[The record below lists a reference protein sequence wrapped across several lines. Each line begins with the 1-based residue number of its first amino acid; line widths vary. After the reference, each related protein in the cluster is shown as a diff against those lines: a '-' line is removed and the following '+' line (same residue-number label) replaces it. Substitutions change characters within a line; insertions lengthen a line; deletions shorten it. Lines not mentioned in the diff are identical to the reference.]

1 MEIFEDKNR
10 NIRICAKVLQIGK
23 SVEFGKNINISVKEK
38 FSIGDMSFIGSN
50 TEMRGRNIQ
59 IGKYFYTSGGL
70 RVGGGGRQHPG
81 ANLIVGDR
89 CTFCNNLLNVC
100 EPIVIGND
108 VGLSED
114 VSLITHGFWL
124 NVLDGYPAAF
134 QGITLRDGVIV
145 GYRTIIM
152 FGVEIGE
159 RIVIGANS
167 TVTRSLT
174 KHGVYVGSPARFI
187 KEIVPLTHD
196 EKLKKTEHIIA
207 EYKKVAAYHNI
218 YPHIEINYP
227 VVSVNNRFFVNF
239 ETLEF
244 SGEEDMVTDD
254 FRDYVRKWGIRI
266 FTNRNMV
273 SNFKFE

>member
-134 QGITLRDGVIV
+134 KGITLRDGVIV

-167 TVTRSLT
+167 TVTKNVLAKT
-174 KHGVYVGSPARFI
+174 KVMGSPARI
-187 KEIVPLTHD
+187 K
-196 EKLKKTEHIIA
+196 
-207 EYKKVAAYHNI
+207 
-218 YPHIEINYP
+218 
-227 VVSVNNRFFVNF
+227 S
-239 ETLEF
+239 
-244 SGEEDMVTDD
+244 
-254 FRDYVRKWGIRI
+254 
-266 FTNRNMV
+266 
-273 SNFKFE
+273 

>member
-1 MEIFEDKNR
+1 MELFEIKEKNV
-10 NIRICAKVLQIGK
+10 RICAKELHIGNQV
-23 SVEFGKNINISVKEK
+23 SFGKNVNISVKGRFK
-38 FSIGDMSFIGSN
+38 IGDLSHIGSN
-50 TEMRGRNIQ
+50 TQMRGNNIE
-59 IGKYFYTSGGL
+59 IGKYFYTSGDL

-81 ANLIVGDR
+81 ANLTVGDR

-124 NVLDGYPAAF
+124 NALEGYPAAF
-134 QGITLRDGVIV
+134 SGITIGDGVIV

-152 FGVEIGE
+152 FGVDIAPK
-159 RIVIGANS
+159 IVIGANS
-167 TVTRSLT
+167 TVTRSLI

-187 KEIVPLTHD
+187 KEIVPLTHE
-196 EKLKKTEHIIA
+196 EKVKKTEHIIA
-207 EYKKVAAYHNI
+207 EYMKVAEYHDLS
-218 YPHIEINYP
+218 PMIEIQYP
-227 VVSVNNRFFVNF
+227 MVSVNNKFFVNF

-244 SGEEDMVTDD
+244 DGEEDLVTDD

-266 FTNRNMV
+266 FTKRPLQ
-273 SNFKFE
+273 SHFSFD

>member
-1 MEIFEDKNR
+1 MEIFEIKEK
-10 NIRICAKVLQIGK
+10 NIRICAKHLSIGTG
-23 SVEFGKNINISVKEK
+23 VEFGKNINISVKET
-38 FSIGDMSFIGSN
+38 FSIGDMSYIGPN
-50 TEMRGRNIQ
+50 TEMRGRNIV

-81 ANLIVGDR
+81 ANLTVGDR

-124 NVLDGYPAAF
+124 SALDGYPAEF
-134 QGITLRDGVIV
+134 RGITLHDGVIV

-159 RIVIGANS
+159 RIVVGANS

-187 KEIVPLTHD
+187 KEIVPLTHE
-196 EKLKKTEHIIA
+196 EKVKKTEHIISEYLKVA
-207 EYKKVAAYHNI
+207 EYHELAPK
-218 YPHIEINYP
+218 IEIQYP
-227 VVSVNNRFFVNF
+227 VVSVNNKFFVNF

-244 SGEEDMVTDD
+244 NGEEDMVTDD

-266 FTNRNMV
+266 FTGRNMV
-273 SNFKFE
+273 SNFKFD